1 MNFKSFFTF
10 ALAFILVFVSCNNE
24 RLEGEFIVDDPSL
37 LAPSFRANVEGVT
50 FVGDTAR
57 AQTVQGITT
66 ITGIRSNNDIIV
78 ITISGTAT
86 GTYSLT
92 SQGFATFGIDVE
104 PLAFST
110 SNTGGAGQVVI
121 TQYDNDL
128 EKISGTFSFTATRP
142 LLDDNG
148 NPILDGNGNPTFD
161 TVMINQGEFTNVP
174 LDSDGSV
181 GGGDIDLSEF
191 YADVDDIPFT
201 ADGQNVNAIYI
212 ESNNVMTIEAV
223 SNNRTIKI
231 KVVNPEEGE
240 FDLGALSPQ
249 SSRATYGILGE
260 IPYTTDVSQGGSGT
274 ITITSIDFFT
284 KRVSGTFQFIAGR
297 EDGTETVNVANGTF
311 TDINIITGLPDD
323 GNDLM
328 VAFIDGL
335 DFAADEIVV
344 IPTEEVITVIGSN
357 SATNEMIIISFPT
370 LSVPDVY
377 NFTFDGEFNAVYF
390 DGTNSFSS
398 QNGIFVLIHNN
409 TQRLRFYFNFN
420 AVTEFGGDI
429 EHIISQGLLHYNY

>member
-1 MNFKSFFTF
+1 MNFKSFFAFTLVF
-10 ALAFILVFVSCNNE
+10 ALILVSCNNE
-24 RLEGEFIVDDPSL
+24 TLDGEFIVDDPSL
-37 LAPSFRANVEGVT
+37 LDPSFTANVEGVT

-110 SNTGGAGQVVI
+110 ANQGGAGQVVI

-142 LLDDNG
+142 LLDGNG

-161 TVMINQGEFTNVP
+161 TIIINQGEFINLP

-191 YADVDDIPFT
+191 YADVDEIPFT
-201 ADGQNVNAIYI
+201 ADGQNVNAVYI
-212 ESNNVMTIEAV
+212 ESNNVLTLEAF

-231 KVVNPEEGE
+231 KVINPEVGE
-240 FDLGALSPQ
+240 FDLTSFSNQ
-249 SSRATYGILGE
+249 SSRATYSVVGE
-260 IPYTTDVSQGGSGT
+260 EPYTTDVNQGGSGT
-274 ITITSIDFFT
+274 LIITAIDFFT
-284 KRVSGTFQFIAGR
+284 KRISGTFEFVAGR
-297 EDGTETVNVANGTF
+297 EEGAEIVTVTNGLF
-311 TDINIITGLPDD
+311 TDINIISGLPDD
-323 GNDLM
+323 GNDIM
-328 VAFIDGL
+328 IAYIDGL
-335 DFAADEIVV
+335 DFAADEIIV
-344 IPTEEVITVIGSN
+344 IPTEESIIVQGTN
-357 SATNEMIIISFPT
+357 SSTNEMIIITFPT
-370 LSVPDVY
+370 LTVPDVHH
-377 NFTFDGEFNAVYF
+377 FTYEGEFNATYF
-390 DGTNSFSS
+390 DGTNTYNS
-398 QNGIFVLIHNN
+398 QNGIFVLIQSNV
-409 TQRLRFYFNFN
+409 QRLRFYFNFN
-420 AVTEFGGDI
+420 AVSEFGGDV
-429 EHIISQGLLHYNY
+429 EHFISQGLLHYNY